1 MNQKPQRIA
10 IGTGIHTA
18 EWLVSTRAGQRLLKE
33 SHGTDRR
40 PRCMCQPG
48 GVEMYVGRRGQVF
61 YLSRMPGSG
70 FLHADDCAS
79 VEDSTLLSGA
89 ISYAPGA
96 IVEGADGTL
105 QLAANL
111 ERRERQ
117 SEPIT
122 EVSIDGVLDL
132 LIEQADLNR
141 EQPGEDPRTWAI
153 VRDKLLAASQ
163 SITVVDMPLSD
174 VLFLPDRYVRERS
187 ADELAACE
195 AKIRASQGGALIL
208 APLKELRLTTYSWQ
222 VVLKHLPGL
231 RLWAS
236 KEAAEQMEAR
246 WAAPYFNA
254 NPEYA
259 LCLVVAKPARREGN
273 YTVTNMAVLATD
285 ANYFP
290 CRSHRE
296 AEVATE
302 LIAEGHPIMRPLRF
316 DCDPAQVLADFAVL
330 DGDNPTPVF
339 VLAPTGAEEFDAAKR
354 SVASLMERNHA
365 QVKVYPA

>member
-1 MNQKPQRIA
+1 MNPQPQRIA
-10 IGTGIHTA
+10 IGMGIHTA
-18 EWLVSTRAGQRLLKE
+18 EWLVSTRAGQQLLKE

-48 GVEMYVGRRGQVF
+48 GVEMYVGRRGQIF

-70 FLHADDCAS
+70 FLHAANCAS
-79 VEDSTLLSGA
+79 VEDNTLLSGA
-89 ISYAPGA
+89 LSYAPGA
-96 IVEGADGTL
+96 IIEGSDGSL

-111 ERRERQ
+111 DRRDRQ
-117 SEPIT
+117 AAPLT
-122 EVSIDGVLDL
+122 EVSADGVLDV

-141 EQPGEDPRTWAI
+141 VQTGEDPRNWSS
-153 VRDKLLAASQ
+153 VREKLIAAAQ
-163 SITVVDMPLSD
+163 SIAVGDLPLAEQ
-174 VLFLPDRYVRERS
+174 LFLPDRYVRERS
-187 ADELAACE
+187 GDALAACE
-195 AKIRASQGGALIL
+195 AKLRSAQGHALIL

-222 VVLKHLPGL
+222 VILKHLPGL
-231 RLWAS
+231 RLWAA
-236 KEAAEQMEAR
+236 KEAAEQIEAR

-259 LCLVVAKPARREGN
+259 LCLVVAKPGRREGN
-273 YTVTNMAVLATD
+273 YTVTNMAVAATD
-285 ANYFP
+285 SNYFP
-290 CRSHRE
+290 CRSKRE
-296 AEVATE
+296 AEVAAE
-302 LIAEGHPIMRPLRF
+302 LIAEGHALLRPLRF
-316 DCDPAQVLADFAVL
+316 DAELEHVLADFAIL

>member
-1 MNQKPQRIA
+1 MNPKPQRIA

-18 EWLVSTRAGQRLLKE
+18 EWLVSTRAGQLLLKE
-33 SHGTDRR
+33 SHGTERR

-48 GVEMYVGRRGQVF
+48 GVEMYVGRRGQIY

-70 FLHADDCAS
+70 FLHADNCAS
-79 VEDSTLLSGA
+79 VEDNILLSGA
-89 ISYAPGA
+89 LSYAPGA

-111 ERRERQ
+111 DRRERQ
-117 SEPIT
+117 AEPIT
-122 EVSIDGVLDL
+122 EVSIDGVLEV

-141 EQPGEDPRTWAI
+141 VQTGEEPRTWAS
-153 VRDKLLAASQ
+153 VRESLIAASQ
-163 SITVVDMPLSD
+163 SITVGAVPLSAI
-174 VLFLPDRYVRERS
+174 LFLPDRYVRERS

-195 AKIRASQGGALIL
+195 AKIRAAQGGALIL
-208 APLKELRLTTYSWQ
+208 APLKEMRLTTYSWQ

-236 KEAAEQMEAR
+236 KEAAEQMETR

-290 CRSHRE
+290 CRSRRE
-296 AEVATE
+296 SEVAAE

-316 DCDPAQVLADFAVL
+316 DCAPAQVLADFAIL
-330 DGDNPTPVF
+330 DGENPTPVF

-354 SVASLMERNHA
+354 SVAGLMERNHA

>member
-1 MNQKPQRIA
+1 MNSKPQRIA

-18 EWLVSTRAGQRLLKE
+18 EWLVSTRAGQLLLKE

-48 GVEMYVGRRGQVF
+48 GVEMYVGRRGQVY

-70 FLHADDCAS
+70 FLHADHCAS
-79 VEDSTLLSGA
+79 VEDNTLLSGA
-89 ISYAPGA
+89 LSYAPGA
-96 IVEGADGTL
+96 ILEGSDGTL

-111 ERRERQ
+111 DRRERQ
-117 SEPIT
+117 AEPIT
-122 EVSIDGVLDL
+122 EVSIDGLLDFL
-132 LIEQADLNR
+132 MEQANLNR
-141 EQPGEDPRTWAI
+141 VQTGEESRTWSI
-153 VRDKLLAASQ
+153 VREKLIAASQ
-163 SITVVDMPLSD
+163 AITVGTVPLSA

-187 ADELAACE
+187 ANELAACE
-195 AKIRASQGGALIL
+195 AKIRAAHGGALIL

-296 AEVATE
+296 AEVAAE
-302 LIAEGHPIMRPLRF
+302 LIAEGHPVLRPLRF
-316 DCDPAQVLADFAVL
+316 DRDPGLVLADFAVL

-339 VLAPTGAEEFDAAKR
+339 VLAPTGADEFDAAKR
-354 SVASLMERNHA
+354 SVAALMERNHA

>member
-1 MNQKPQRIA
+1 MKHLVQRVA
-10 IGTGIHTA
+10 IGSGIHTA
-18 EWLVSTRAGQRLLKE
+18 EWLVSTRAGQQLLKE

-40 PRCMCQPG
+40 PRCMCKPG
-48 GVEMYVGRRGQVF
+48 GVEMYVGRRGQIY

-70 FLHADDCAS
+70 FLHADNCAS

-89 ISYAPGA
+89 LSYAPGA

-111 ERRERQ
+111 DRRERQ
-117 SEPIT
+117 AAPIT
-122 EVSIDGVLDL
+122 EVSIDGVLEV

-141 EQPGEDPRTWAI
+141 VQTGEEPRTWSR
-153 VRDKLLAASQ
+153 VREKLISASQ
-163 SITVVDMPLSD
+163 SICFGAVPLSTS
-174 VLFLPDRYVRERS
+174 LLLPDRYVRERS
-187 ADELAACE
+187 ADALAACE
-195 AKIRASQGGALIL
+195 AKISTTQGGALIL

-236 KEAAEQMEAR
+236 KDAAEQMEAR
-246 WAAPYFNA
+246 WAAHYFNS

-273 YTVTNMAVLATD
+273 YTVTNMAVLPTD

-296 AEVATE
+296 AEVAAE
-302 LIAEGHPIMRPLRF
+302 LIAEGRPLLRPLRF
-316 DCDPAQVLADFAVL
+316 DSYPDHVLADFAIL
-330 DGDNPTPVF
+330 EGENPTPVF

-354 SVASLMERNHA
+354 SVASMMERNKA
-365 QVKVYPA
+365 LVKVYPA